1 MKIDVINHLDSPGLA
16 GMICRRINNRI
27 LVYGGSY
34 FPNND
39 TLKSSKVQKFNQIK
53 LEFMMRNL
61 IFYMNKME
69 KFLQIK
75 E

>member
-39 TLKSSKVQKFNQIK
+39 PLKSSIK
-53 LEFMMRNL
+53 
-61 IFYMNKME
+61 
-69 KFLQIK
+69 
-75 E
+75 